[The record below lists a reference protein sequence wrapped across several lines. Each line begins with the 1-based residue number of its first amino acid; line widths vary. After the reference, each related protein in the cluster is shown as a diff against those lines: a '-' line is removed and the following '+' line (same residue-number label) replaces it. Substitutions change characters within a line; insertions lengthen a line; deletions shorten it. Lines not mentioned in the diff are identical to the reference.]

1 MIPYFNNKW
10 YYRLISGSLAGII
23 TWLIAEVIF
32 NIRYRYFDLFQKPEN
47 YLVAAILGVLLFE
60 TIYRISVLLDK
71 KNGWQMN
78 PGKRLALQILYS
90 IAAAFFWIFVVRLS
104 AMFIFYSGKL
114 IILSDELTILAPVTV
129 LILMQNLAEF
139 GFFLNERYRLSL
151 AEVEKFRKENAEYQF
166 EMLKL
171 QLNPHFLFNSLNTLS
186 SLVHEDTSKA
196 SDFIR
201 RLSDVYR
208 YVLDNRNKELV
219 TLKVEMDFIQAF
231 SFLQGIRFQGMIDF
245 RFEISEESLNRKIAP
260 MTLQLLVENAVKHNI
275 ASGKNP
281 LVITILSDKDSLVV
295 LNNLQPKAGQP
306 GTGVGLKNITSRY
319 AFLTE
324 RKVEI
329 VNENNVFKVVIPL
342 I

>member
-60 TIYRISVLLDK
+60 TIYRLSVLLDK

-231 SFLQGIRFQGMIDF
+231 SFLQGIRFPGND
-245 RFEISEESLNRKIAP
+245 RF
-260 MTLQLLVENAVKHNI
+260 QV
-275 ASGKNP
+275 
-281 LVITILSDKDSLVV
+281 
-295 LNNLQPKAGQP
+295 
-306 GTGVGLKNITSRY
+306 
-319 AFLTE
+319 
-324 RKVEI
+324 
-329 VNENNVFKVVIPL
+329 
-342 I
+342 